1 MFGVISAEEG
11 CLEKKTCSFRGL
23 MWFWNLVFAIGKKLF
38 LVVGKNSVT
47 ISLEIGRKDFQII

>member
-1 MFGVISAEEG
+1 MVSEEEG